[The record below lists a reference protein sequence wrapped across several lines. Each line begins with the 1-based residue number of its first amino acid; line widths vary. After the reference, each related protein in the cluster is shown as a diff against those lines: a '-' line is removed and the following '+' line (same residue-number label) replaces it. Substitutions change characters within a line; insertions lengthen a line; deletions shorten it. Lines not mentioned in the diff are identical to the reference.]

1 MGVGREAS
9 SASGGTFGGLRLP
22 RRCSLL
28 LAVPPFG
35 LRSPRSSHCSH
46 VPWLSRAFLLG
57 GRVLPGS
64 VPARPPRGEFRLQ
77 GDGLCWS
84 GAGRPVPALGAPFS
98 KLKQRAR
105 TMGVQGL
112 WKLLECSGRRV
123 SPEALEGKVLAV
135 GILQAERWRGPGYCR
150 RAGLLGAPEPGIA
163 RVSACP
169 ARSPALLILGS
180 VCASCASVLPAE

>member
-1 MGVGREAS
+1 M
-9 SASGGTFGGLRLP
+9 
-22 RRCSLL
+22 RRPCRSSLL

-35 LRSPRSSHCSH
+35 LGSPRSSHCSH

-64 VPARPPRGEFRLQ
+64 VPARPRRGEFRLQ

-84 GAGRPVPALGAPFS
+84 GARCRVPALGAPFS
-98 KLKQRAR
+98 KLKQRVG

-135 GILQAERWRGPGYCR
+135 GILQTERWRGPGYCR
-150 RAGLLGAPEPGIA
+150 RAGGTGAGHCSGVCLSSSQPRSPHFSISLCLLCFGAPC
-163 RVSACP
+163 RVGT
-169 ARSPALLILGS
+169 R
-180 VCASCASVLPAE
+180 LPWRIGRFKG